1 MQYNFSWLGLPI
13 IQYPPDTMIM
23 QEIIWDV
30 KPDLIIETGVA
41 YGGSIVFYASMME
54 LLNNNGLVIGI
65 DIDFSRHLD
74 AIQKHP
80 QFKRIMLVEGSST
93 NKTIIKDIKHLVQD
107 RKVLVVLDSDHSHAH
122 VLDELN
128 AYAPLV
134 AVGSYCVVFATIIE
148 DLPEE
153 SRPSNVPWCKGNN
166 PKTAVHEF
174 LKHNS
179 DFEINKELEKK
190 LIHSTISDGFLR
202 RVK

>member
-1 MQYNFSWLGLPI
+1 
-13 IQYPPDTMIM
+13 MIM

-41 YGGSIVFYASMME
+41 YGGSVVFYASMME
-54 LLNNNGLVIGI
+54 LLNNNGIVIGI

-80 QFKRIMLVEGSST
+80 QSKRVMLVEGSST
-93 NKTIIKDIKHLVQD
+93 NKTIIKDIQHLVQD

-153 SRPSNVPWCKGNN
+153 SRPPNVPWRKGNN